1 LIQEKIEVNAVNLNG
16 HTPLTLYFVS
26 VKNEKGLSN
35 LSINAKTVNLPIF
48 GESILS
54 MLAKAGADFNHVY
67 NDYKEKSK
75 PLAVKEES
83 KDEIDTDDETQYLS
97 TILLNQIKHSDE
109 FIKRQ
114 AADFDMPANNF
125 GLRGMPFGANPV
137 MAPAE
142 VQSDSE
148 LMPTLEFLIKNG
160 STFSVKDSKGRDVM
174 SYAIQNNDLQLVKY
188 LISHSTACKLQI
200 NSQDDEGKSAFHY
213 VVNPVGFGSYEN
225 AQIFDELKK
234 AGYRTDLKDISDQT
248 PLDYAS
254 QQASGV
260 LAAKL
265 RETSGSKRQHVIT
278 RRDSSTT

>member
-1 LIQEKIEVNAVNLNG
+1 
-16 HTPLTLYFVS
+16 
-26 VKNEKGLSN
+26 
-35 LSINAKTVNLPIF
+35 
-48 GESILS
+48 

-83 KDEIDTDDETQYLS
+83 KDEIDTDDETQYFS

-114 AADFDMPANNF
+114 AAEFDIPANNF
-125 GLRGMPFGANPV
+125 GLRRMPFGTNPI

-188 LISHSTACKLQI
+188 LISHATACKLQI
-200 NSQDDEGKSAFHY
+200 NCQDDEGKSAFHY
-213 VVNPVGFGSYEN
+213 VVNPIGFGSYEN
-225 AQIFDELKK
+225 VQIFDELKK

-248 PLDYAS
+248 PLDYAN

-260 LAAKL
+260 LAVKL
-265 RETSGSKRQHVIT
+265 RETSGSKRQNVIT
-278 RRDSSTT
+278 RRDSSKNQWPKSLYDPEADSYRLLEEAEEKAKHEMLEKDEQPNFIPLDVAVQHEK